1 MHARL
6 PMTTYCCKVG
16 VSSQASPTAPLLKEG
31 AYCRACHF
39 AEEEVSPFAAILLW
53 RPSHQPKESQSFTV
67 GVAGELAEGRR
78 SPPVPAI
85 RSPAKKKCGSSPC
98 WSSCRSEVPFNP
110 CRYQNLALLILR
122 VSLVIL
128 PSHRETLLSRDVIVT
143 NYYLCQCNSPRPDRI
158 TMREF
163 GKLFIG
169 LAKLDYH
176 SGSRS
181 QP

>member
-1 MHARL
+1 MPDCLWLHIAAKLEFLPKPRL
-6 PMTTYCCKVG
+6 PPPCLRKEPIVVLAT
-16 VSSQASPTAPLLKEG
+16 LLK
-31 AYCRACHF
+31 
-39 AEEEVSPFAAILLW
+39 
-53 RPSHQPKESQSFTV
+53 
-67 GVAGELAEGRR
+67 RR
-78 SPPVPAI
+78 SVHLLLSCYGDHLTNP
-85 RSPAKKKCGSSPC
+85 RSPEALPSVLLGSLLRGGGAHHSILVVVKCGSSPC

-128 PSHRETLLSRDVIVT
+128 PSHRETLLTRDVIVT